1 MSSKV
6 FFGGFYLK
14 REEEIL
20 TSSLLNLKQPQKTFA
35 GIQLCTGL
43 STTTRTQQA
52 KKKFHKTE
60 ASYFDIITQ
69 QKPKF
74 VQSVPIFVTDF

>member
-1 MSSKV
+1 MQTKSYQKC

-35 GIQLCTGL
+35 GIQSLACPMKRTKQAMFL
-43 STTTRTQQA
+43 SLHQPVA
-52 KKKFHKTE
+52 KNQI
-60 ASYFDIITQ
+60 YLI
-69 QKPKF
+69 
-74 VQSVPIFVTDF
+74 